1 MQVVKAKRILKEYHD
16 NNYNAS
22 KALVQAGYKHTT
34 ATRKSKGIISEAL
47 KVAVQ
52 NDINEVVESSTMSP
66 RNKILAM
73 LNITEGDVYRE
84 YLKIVNQDKDLTNK
98 LKALQPLLATQ
109 GIKWNEEQQ
118 NISPTLNLTVK
129 ANNLDNIVKPIAQD
143 VGSQVIESNEMA
155 QQSDENNNVAQYT
168 LSTNTMEHNNNDVN
182 DVADNVGGGDESVEN
197 GDDDYSGQVDED
209 EGGGVD
215 VSFVGVKEGESLAP
229 KIVDPSPID
238 TLL

>member
-1 MQVVKAKRILKEYHD
+1 MQVIKAKRILKEYHD

-84 YLKIVNQDKDLTNK
+84 FLKIVNQDKDLTNK

-129 ANNLDNIVKPIAQD
+129 ANNIDNIVKPIVQD
-143 VGSQVIESNEMA
+143 VGNQVIDSNEMA
-155 QQSDENNNVAQYT
+155 QQSGENNNVAQYV
-168 LSTNTMEHNNNDVN
+168 LLANEDKPLNSDDDVGDNTIAGD
-182 DVADNVGGGDESVEN
+182 DVAIEKVA
-197 GDDDYSGQVDED
+197 GDDD
-209 EGGGVD
+209 GGGVD
-215 VSFVGVKEGESLAP
+215 LSFIGVKEGESLAP
-229 KIVDPSPID
+229 KIVDPSTID
-238 TLL
+238 KI

>member
-1 MQVVKAKRILKEYHD
+1 MEVIKAKRILKEYHA

-22 KALVQAGYKHTT
+22 KALVQAGYKQTT
-34 ATRKSKGIISEAL
+34 ATKKSKGIINEAL
-47 KVAVQ
+47 KTAVQ
-52 NDINEVVESSTMSP
+52 NDINEVVESSVMSP

-118 NISPTLNLTVK
+118 NTSPTLNLTVK
-129 ANNLDNIVKPIAQD
+129 SNNIDNSVKDIVEQSAPRD
-143 VGSQVIESNEMA
+143 IEHTEMA
-155 QQSDENNNVAQYT
+155 QQSHETERVAQYT
-168 LSTNTMEHNNNDVN
+168 LSTNKASRADSVVNVQDEERGEHI
-182 DVADNVGGGDESVEN
+182 AEN
-197 GDDDYSGQVDED
+197 LTEG

-215 VSFVGVKEGESLAP
+215 SLPITEKEG
-229 KIVDPSPID
+229 ISPP
-238 TLL
+238 